1 MNILVV
7 DDEIY
12 ARKALIKQV
21 TELLGSRPCE
31 LYEAQDAETAR
42 LLLSRIPFD
51 LVLTDICMP
60 GQTGLDLVEYMVS
73 NQMAAQAVLVSG
85 YAEFDYAKRA
95 MELGVREYLL
105 KPIEQEKL
113 RRIVTDAVNR
123 SEQARDENLTQNL
136 KRLVRGDTTAE
147 LPFAAA
153 AYRLVLLQAS
163 KDITP
168 SLYRSICTECR
179 GKGLRLAYAV
189 DPLNATRII
198 LLLDDEQSP
207 LDFLGTRLANLHL
220 IAGASLPFQDASGAA
235 EAFRQAQSAIGGCI
249 ANAFCR
255 LFVYQEPRKLMFTE
269 NELALFSEYLEK
281 NTARARTYKE
291 KLLERLVLDGS
302 EYWNID
308 FLYGKL
314 ATAIQMCAYSH
325 TGRLVTMRS
334 LGSFESVYEIDL
346 YLNERIEELNQPDQ
360 KDGCSM
366 QDVVDYLNENY
377 FDFISLD
384 ALAREKYFMNPRYF
398 GKLFKD
404 YTGCTFSQYLTQIR
418 MEHARDYLAKENYT
432 VSQVAYMCG
441 YNSVSYF
448 IQTFK
453 KVYGETPKQF
463 EKTDFCDI

>member
-384 ALAREKYFMNPRYF
+384 ALAREN
-398 GKLFKD
+398 
-404 YTGCTFSQYLTQIR
+404 TS
-418 MEHARDYLAKENYT
+418 
-432 VSQVAYMCG
+432 
-441 YNSVSYF
+441 
-448 IQTFK
+448 
-453 KVYGETPKQF
+453 
-463 EKTDFCDI
+463 

>member
-235 EAFRQAQSAIGGCI
+235 
-249 ANAFCR
+249 
-255 LFVYQEPRKLMFTE
+255 
-269 NELALFSEYLEK
+269 
-281 NTARARTYKE
+281 
-291 KLLERLVLDGS
+291 
-302 EYWNID
+302 
-308 FLYGKL
+308 
-314 ATAIQMCAYSH
+314 
-325 TGRLVTMRS
+325 
-334 LGSFESVYEIDL
+334 
-346 YLNERIEELNQPDQ
+346 
-360 KDGCSM
+360 
-366 QDVVDYLNENY
+366 
-377 FDFISLD
+377 
-384 ALAREKYFMNPRYF
+384 
-398 GKLFKD
+398 
-404 YTGCTFSQYLTQIR
+404 
-418 MEHARDYLAKENYT
+418 
-432 VSQVAYMCG
+432 
-441 YNSVSYF
+441 
-448 IQTFK
+448 
-453 KVYGETPKQF
+453 
-463 EKTDFCDI
+463 

>member
-12 ARKALIKQV
+12 ARKALVKQI
-21 TELLGSRPCE
+21 TELLSNHPCE

-73 NQMAAQAVLVSG
+73 NQMAAQTVLVSG

-113 RRIVTDAVNR
+113 RRIVSDAVKR

-147 LPFAAA
+147 LPFTAEL
-153 AYRLVLLQAS
+153 YRLVLLQANV
-163 KDITP
+163 DISP
-168 SLYRSICTECR
+168 ALYLNICTECR
-179 GKGLRLAYAV
+179 SRNLRLAYAV
-189 DPLNATRII
+189 DPLNATRVI
-198 LLLDDEQSP
+198 LLLDEQQSP
-207 LDFLGTRLANLHL
+207 LGFLDTRLADLRL
-220 IAGASLPFQDASGAA
+220 IAGASLPFCKASEAA

-249 ANAFCR
+249 ANAFCH

-308 FLYGKL
+308 FLYSKL
-314 ATAIQMCAYSH
+314 ASAIQMYAYSH

-334 LGSFESVYEIDL
+334 LGAFKSVYEIDL
-346 YLNERIEELNQPDQ
+346 YLNERIDELNKTDQ
-360 KDGCSM
+360 KSGCSM

-377 FDFISLD
+377 FDFLSLD

-418 MEHARDYLAKENYT
+418 MEHAREYLAKENYT

-453 KVYGETPKQF
+453 KVYRETPKQF
-463 EKTDFCDI
+463 EKTDFSDI

>member
-113 RRIVTDAVNR
+113 RRLVTDAVNR

-281 NTARARTYKE
+281 TRPAPAPTRKNCWSAWCWTEANTGTSTFSTANWLPQFRCAH
-291 KLLERLVLDGS
+291 
-302 EYWNID
+302 
-308 FLYGKL
+308 
-314 ATAIQMCAYSH
+314 TAIPGAWSQCAVWAV
-325 TGRLVTMRS
+325 L
-334 LGSFESVYEIDL
+334 
-346 YLNERIEELNQPDQ
+346 
-360 KDGCSM
+360 
-366 QDVVDYLNENY
+366 
-377 FDFISLD
+377 
-384 ALAREKYFMNPRYF
+384 
-398 GKLFKD
+398 
-404 YTGCTFSQYLTQIR
+404 
-418 MEHARDYLAKENYT
+418 
-432 VSQVAYMCG
+432 
-441 YNSVSYF
+441 
-448 IQTFK
+448 
-453 KVYGETPKQF
+453 KVYMKLT
-463 EKTDFCDI
+463 CI